1 MPSLPRTP
9 NLAEPCGE
17 GGGVP
22 AVGSG
27 VGLVCLP
34 ACGGGGTTFLGCRL
48 VMEIPCASGV
58 GGVRPVPS
66 TITPARP
73 PLVSG
78 RKVKGSLSAPAY
90 ITEKIIVKA
99 YLVENITER
108 LYGWD
113 EHASVACLSAGV
125 WMLALLIGNCCL
137 GMHLLY
143 STPFHR
149 ACLD

>member
-1 MPSLPRTP
+1 MHSFPVASVATAAARTATP
-9 NLAEPCGE
+9 LSAAAVRRSRRRRAEP
-17 GGGVP
+17 VDASP
-22 AVGSG
+22 
-27 VGLVCLP
+27 LP
-34 ACGGGGTTFLGCRL
+34 A
-48 VMEIPCASGV
+48 A
-58 GGVRPVPS
+58 
-66 TITPARP
+66 A
-73 PLVSG
+73 PLS
-78 RKVKGSLSAPAY
+78 SLSAPAY